1 MDPAVYPHPVDR
13 VELIET
19 HISWVLLA
27 GDRVY
32 KVKKPVN
39 LGFLDFTTLGRR
51 RRACRD
57 EVRLNRRL
65 APAVYLDVVDI
76 VGRTSAP
83 RLGGP
88 GRAIEVAVLMRRLP
102 ADRML
107 DHLIRDDAVP
117 PELIDTIGQIVARFH
132 AGADTG
138 GEIDEL
144 GGIDTVR
151 RNWRENFEQTA
162 SVAPD
167 ILPDDTRRR
176 VQDYV
181 NAFLDREAPR
191 FAARVAAGRSRD
203 CHGDLQAQHVAC
215 VDPVQIFDCIEFNH
229 RFRFGDVAGE
239 IAFLAMDLERL
250 GRPDLATRFL
260 NSYLDESGDYD
271 AVPLL
276 DFYRAYRA
284 WVRGKVVSFQAGDH
298 PEKADEARAL
308 FALAARFAE
317 PGREPRLLVT
327 TGVMATGKSTVAR
340 LAAARL
346 GAIVVRTDAVRKRL
360 AGRPLREREEAAFG
374 EGLYTPEMS
383 RRTYAEALRLA
394 DELLRA
400 RWPVIIDGT
409 FSHAEERAQARA
421 LAGRHGVPFT
431 ALWCDAPDAVLV
443 PRLRA
448 RAAEGSDVS
457 DGREELLA
465 PQRARYESPADEP
478 GVVAVDSAGQ
488 SGARRRGRA
497 ARARAARP
505 RRRVISGRD
514 GGRLGPSSNPPEGA
528 IRCEISSADS
538 TSCATRC
545 RFRRAGI

>member
-1 MDPAVYPHPVDR
+1 MDPAVYPHAVDR

-32 KVKKPVN
+32 KVKKPVD
-39 LGFLDFTTLGRR
+39 LGFLDFTTLALR
-51 RRACRD
+51 RRACHD

-65 APAVYLDVVDI
+65 APDVYLDVVDI
-76 VGRTSAP
+76 NGSARAP
-83 RLGGP
+83 RFGGP

-107 DHLIRDDAVP
+107 DRLVHDDAVP
-117 PELIDTIGQIVARFH
+117 PPLIDDIGRIVARFH

-144 GGIDTVR
+144 GGIDTIR
-151 RNWRENFEQTA
+151 RNWRENFDQTA
-162 SVAPD
+162 SVAAD
-167 ILPDDTRRR
+167 ILPSDTRRL
-176 VQDYV
+176 VQEY
-181 NAFLDREAPR
+181 AHACLDREAEH
-191 FAARVAAGRSRD
+191 FAARVAAGKSRD

-215 VDPVQIFDCIEFNH
+215 VDPIQIFDCIEFNH
-229 RFRFGDVAGE
+229 RFRFGDVASE
-239 IAFLAMDLERL
+239 IAFLAMDLDRL

-284 WVRGKVVSFQAGDH
+284 WVRGKVVSFQAGND

-317 PGREPRLLVT
+317 ARRDARLLVT
-327 TGVMATGKSTVAR
+327 TGVMGTGKSTAAR

-346 GAIVVRTDAVRKRL
+346 GAIVIRTDAVRKRL
-360 AGRPLREREEAAFG
+360 AGRPLRERHAAAFG
-374 EGLYTPEMS
+374 EGLYTAEMS
-383 RRTYAEALRLA
+383 RRTYAEAFRLA
-394 DELLRA
+394 DGLLRA
-400 RWPVIIDGT
+400 RWPVIVDGT
-409 FSHAEERAQARA
+409 FSHAEERTEARA
-421 LAGRHGVPFT
+421 LADRHGVPFT

-448 RAAEGSDVS
+448 RAAERSDVS

-465 PQRARYESPADEP
+465 PQRARYESPAHER
-478 GVVAVDSAGQ
+478 GVVRVDSAGDL
-488 SGARRRGRA
+488 GPAIEA
-497 ARARAARP
+497 ALRELP
-505 RRRVISGRD
+505 PVRRV
-514 GGRLGPSSNPPEGA
+514 
-528 IRCEISSADS
+528 
-538 TSCATRC
+538 
-545 RFRRAGI
+545 RA